1 MTFPWAIAFGWSLLG
16 CFVAGTLIV
25 EVREFRA
32 ERRRINAEY
41 QRGRTAL
48 AANRSIM
55 RLRHFTERMQ
65 LASEVKR

>member
-1 MTFPWAIAFGWSLLG
+1 MTFPWAIAFGLLG
-16 CFVAGTLIV
+16 FFLVGIVLV

-32 ERRRINAEY
+32 ERRQINAEY

-48 AANRSIM
+48 AAKRSIM